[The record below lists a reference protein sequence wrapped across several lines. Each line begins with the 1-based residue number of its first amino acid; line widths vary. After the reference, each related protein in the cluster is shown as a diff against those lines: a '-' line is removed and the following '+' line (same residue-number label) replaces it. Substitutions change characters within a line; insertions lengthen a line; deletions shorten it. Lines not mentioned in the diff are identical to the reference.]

1 MRKSLYCMCANQY
14 SLGDQR
20 SGYVVLGSADAPEGQ
35 GAGGC
40 LMLMGGLLASVF
52 GSVLCWYLLF
62 SCPAMCNI
70 SVLYAREKAILEGL
84 SASPTE

>member
-1 MRKSLYCMCANQY
+1 
-14 SLGDQR
+14 
-20 SGYVVLGSADAPEGQ
+20 
-35 GAGGC
+35 
-40 LMLMGGLLASVF
+40 MLMGGLLASVF

-84 SASPTE
+84 SASPRE